1 MYYNAQGLGYVRV
14 YKFEEKCYPV
24 INSADVKHPW
34 TYLKLAL
41 YLRTANSQANLTSP
55 WVEKNIEYT

>member
-24 INSADVKHPW
+24 INSADVKKPL
-34 TYLKLAL
+34 TYSKLAL
-41 YLRTANSQANLTSP
+41 CLKTVNRQLS
-55 WVEKNIEYT
+55 